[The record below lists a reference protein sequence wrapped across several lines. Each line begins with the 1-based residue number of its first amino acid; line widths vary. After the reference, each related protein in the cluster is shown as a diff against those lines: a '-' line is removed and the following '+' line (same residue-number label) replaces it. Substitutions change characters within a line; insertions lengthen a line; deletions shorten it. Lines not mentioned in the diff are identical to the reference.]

1 VLECRTKTGK
11 GWQQLCGEVA
21 THIEVAVIN
30 DVAYGIVS
38 CDEHHNPSAAPIGN
52 NTDDELRKRCRDAGV
67 TPGF

>member
-1 VLECRTKTGK
+1 MLECRTKTGK
-11 GWQQLCGEVA
+11 GWQQLCGEVV

-38 CDEHHNPSAAPIGN
+38 CDKHHNPSAMPID
-52 NTDDELRKRCRDAGV
+52 NTSDAELRKLCRDAGV